1 MKAKNYA
8 IIGQIKSS
16 IPEVDGLLA
25 GDTTELTLDF
35 ANATFISVEGI
46 EWLEELLLRSDSKG
60 TKVTFTNIPTDIY
73 KVFKVVHIDAIMKAC
88 GMLSV
93 TGPHC

>member
-1 MKAKNYA
+1 MKAKSYA

-25 GDTTELTLDF
+25 QSPSELTLDF

-46 EWLEELLLRSDSKG
+46 EWLEEFLLRCDSKG
-60 TKVTFTNIPTDIY
+60 MKVTFENIPSDIY
-73 KVFKVVHIDAIMKAC
+73 KVFKVVRIDKIMKAC
-88 GMLSV
+88 GMLPI

>member
-1 MKAKNYA
+1 MKTKTYA
-8 IIGQIKSS
+8 IIGQIKGT
-16 IPEVDGLLA
+16 IPEVDELLA
-25 GDTTELTLDF
+25 QETKELTLDF
-35 ANATFISVEGI
+35 ANASFISVEGI

-73 KVFKVVHIDAIMKAC
+73 KVFKVVRIDKIMKAC
-88 GMLSV
+88 GMLPI